1 MVGLVARHAVPVSL
15 LGALSLASVGCG
27 HPATRAECEEIFDRS
42 AEIELRAQNVTS
54 PEELQAQIAKA
65 RAAKGDE
72 LMKQCIGKRITE
84 RALEC
89 VRQAQS
95 TRELEA
101 CLM

>member
-1 MVGLVARHAVPVSL
+1 MVALVERQAVLVLL
-15 LGALSLASVGCG
+15 LGALCLASLGCG

-54 PEELQAQIAKA
+54 PADLQERVAKA
-65 RAAKGDE
+65 RADKGDE
-72 LMKQCIGKRITE
+72 LMKQCVGKRITE
-84 RALEC
+84 RAMKC
-89 VRQAQS
+89 VRGAQS